1 MFRTIPEPS
10 IELMKTLIR
19 AHAIKKLKEDPEI
32 PWVVDEPFMSI
43 HNVSTVSEYFC
54 NCIKSSLHI
63 ENLTTIIK
71 HYLMCICKTGLMS
84 V

>member
-19 AHAIKKLKEDPEI
+19 AHAIKKLKEDPEM

-43 HNVSTVSEYFC
+43 HNVRTESTYFC
-54 NCIKSSLHI
+54 NLRR
-63 ENLTTIIK
+63 ENLSTIIK
-71 HYLMCICKTGLMS
+71 HYLKCILKIGFIST